1 MDNIVDV
8 KTIINVALFMV
19 GITQLLKNF
28 FSIKNIK
35 LKILL
40 TVLVGAAGSALLF
53 FAPAWL
59 FNGLL
64 GISVGVVFYDYF
76 LKMLEKIIG
85 IKSIENKLN
94 EVKYE
99 ETK

>member
-28 FSIKNIK
+28 FSIKNVK
-35 LKILL
+35 LKILV

-85 IKSIENKLN
+85 MKSIENKFN
-94 EVKYE
+94 EAKYE

>member
-28 FSIKNIK
+28 FSIKNVK

-85 IKSIENKLN
+85 MKSINDKFN
-94 EVKYE
+94 EAKHE
-99 ETK
+99 EIK

>member
-1 MDNIVDV
+1 MENVVDV
-8 KTIINVALFMV
+8 KVIINVALFMV

-28 FSIKNIK
+28 FNVKNVKI
-35 LKILL
+35 KILI
-40 TVLVGAAGSALLF
+40 TVLVGIVGVVLLQF
-53 FAPAWL
+53 TPAWI

-85 IKSIENKLN
+85 MKSIENKL
-94 EVKYE
+94 E

>member
-1 MDNIVDV
+1 MENVVDV
-8 KTIINVALFMV
+8 KVIINVALFMV

-28 FSIKNIK
+28 FNVKNVKI
-35 LKILL
+35 KILI
-40 TVLVGAAGSALLF
+40 TVLVGVAGVVLLQF
-53 FAPAWL
+53 MPAWV

-85 IKSIENKLN
+85 MKSIENKL
-94 EVKYE
+94 E

>member
-28 FSIKNIK
+28 FSVKNVK
-35 LKILL
+35 LKILI

-85 IKSIENKLN
+85 MKSIENKFN
-94 EVKYE
+94 EAKYE

>member
-28 FSIKNIK
+28 FNVKNVK
-35 LKILL
+35 LKILV
-40 TVLVGAAGSALLF
+40 TVLVGCAGTALLY
-53 FAPAWL
+53 FAPAWV

-85 IKSIENKLN
+85 VKSIENKLN
-94 EVKYE
+94 EAKYE

>member
-28 FSIKNIK
+28 FSIKNVK
-35 LKILL
+35 LKILI

-85 IKSIENKLN
+85 MKSIENKFN
-94 EVKYE
+94 EAKYE

>member
-28 FSIKNIK
+28 FNVKNVK
-35 LKILL
+35 LKILV
-40 TVLVGAAGSALLF
+40 TVLVGTAGSVLLC
-53 FAPAWL
+53 FAPAWV

-85 IKSIENKLN
+85 MKSIENKLN
-94 EVKYE
+94 EAKYE

>member
-85 IKSIENKLN
+85 MKSIENKFN
-94 EVKYE
+94 EAKYE

>member
-28 FSIKNIK
+28 FSIKNVK

-85 IKSIENKLN
+85 MKSIENKFN
-94 EVKYE
+94 EAKYE

>member
-8 KTIINVALFMV
+8 RTIINVALFMV

-28 FSIKNIK
+28 FSIKNVK
-35 LKILL
+35 LKILI
-40 TVLVGAAGSALLF
+40 TVLVGIAGAVLLF
-53 FAPAWL
+53 FAPAWV

-85 IKSIENKLN
+85 MKSIENKLN
-94 EVKYE
+94 EAKYE